1 MMSAIIFVCCFGAAG
16 QFLVAYCR
24 TLLAGSDS
32 LVISDHTREVA
43 GIHGK
48 TLDPCEFNRLLGL
61 ARMTGIPAAD
71 TTQLRAV
78 KSYYR
83 ILSLAERL
91 LCPRVPPRRCNGSM
105 RLPRCTDFAA
115 VVVTAPW
122 PGPCRQLAPTSAG
135 LGSTH
140 TLVPVQVSLPAPFTS
155 LVGAR
160 HWVFD
165 FYVVVTSEPRAPR
178 YTVFPCRLR

>member
-91 LCPRVPPRRCNGSM
+91 LSSRSPEALQWIERELS
-105 RLPRCTDFAA
+105 RCTYFAA
-115 VVVTAPW
+115 VSLD
-122 PGPCRQLAPTSAG
+122 RR
-135 LGSTH
+135 
-140 TLVPVQVSLPAPFTS
+140 LVPVAN
-155 LVGAR
+155 
-160 HWVFD
+160 
-165 FYVVVTSEPRAPR
+165 
-178 YTVFPCRLR
+178 